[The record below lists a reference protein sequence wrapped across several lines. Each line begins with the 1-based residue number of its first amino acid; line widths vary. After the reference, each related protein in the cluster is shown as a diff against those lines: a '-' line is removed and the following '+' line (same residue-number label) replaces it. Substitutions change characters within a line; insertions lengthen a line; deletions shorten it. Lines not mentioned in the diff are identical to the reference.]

1 MFQLY
6 RSSKEQAPIPNIQ
19 LSNLKNIWSFLHLHL
34 SFTEQKTHQ
43 SEIHPLTMADP
54 VSIAITATL
63 LPIVLAGIQ
72 SGLAL
77 ALDAMPEIHDQRNKH
92 AMKKLHALF
101 LKAKKG
107 ELTEKGKTPS

>member
-1 MFQLY
+1 
-6 RSSKEQAPIPNIQ
+6 
-19 LSNLKNIWSFLHLHL
+19 
-34 SFTEQKTHQ
+34 
-43 SEIHPLTMADP
+43 MADP

-107 ELTEKGKTPS
+107 ELTEKGKTHSWL

>member
-1 MFQLY
+1 
-6 RSSKEQAPIPNIQ
+6 
-19 LSNLKNIWSFLHLHL
+19 
-34 SFTEQKTHQ
+34 
-43 SEIHPLTMADP
+43 MADP

-92 AMKKLHALF
+92 AMKKLRALF

-107 ELTEKGKTPS
+107 ELTEKGKTLPHLGSLLS